1 MTAATSKTTTSNPGE
16 GGEGLLPEY
25 PCYSAQRVQVQQ
37 RRRDKQNKKIVGT
50 TSRETDDQ

>member
-16 GGEGLLPEY
+16 GGEGLLPES

-50 TSRETDDQ
+50 ISRETDDQ